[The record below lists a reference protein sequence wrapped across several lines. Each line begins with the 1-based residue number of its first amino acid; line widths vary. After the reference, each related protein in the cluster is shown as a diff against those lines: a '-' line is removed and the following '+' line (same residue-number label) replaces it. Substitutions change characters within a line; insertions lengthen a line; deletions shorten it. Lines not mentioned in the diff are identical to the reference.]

1 MRLEEGIKRSQA
13 NKLYLS
19 WRNLI
24 LLLSNDALTYT
35 HAGSGRYGPKHDIA
49 ISLGCFELHKIYL
62 GIWKLL

>member
-24 LLLSNDALTYT
+24 LLLSNDAFVVMTDKILIE
-35 HAGSGRYGPKHDIA
+35 RDI
-49 ISLGCFELHKIYL
+49 L
-62 GIWKLL
+62 